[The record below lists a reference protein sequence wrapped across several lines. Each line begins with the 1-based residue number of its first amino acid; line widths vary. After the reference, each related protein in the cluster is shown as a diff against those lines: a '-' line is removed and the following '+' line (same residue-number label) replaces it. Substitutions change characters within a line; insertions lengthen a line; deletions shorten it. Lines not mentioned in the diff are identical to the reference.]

1 MDKKNQKQEPGG
13 LQAPPVLQPQILLKR
28 QTITLNLLKPIPI

>member
-1 MDKKNQKQEPGG
+1 MNKPTPQELGG

-28 QTITLNLLKPIPI
+28 QLLTINLLKPIPI

>member
-1 MDKKNQKQEPGG
+1 MDKPEPQELGG